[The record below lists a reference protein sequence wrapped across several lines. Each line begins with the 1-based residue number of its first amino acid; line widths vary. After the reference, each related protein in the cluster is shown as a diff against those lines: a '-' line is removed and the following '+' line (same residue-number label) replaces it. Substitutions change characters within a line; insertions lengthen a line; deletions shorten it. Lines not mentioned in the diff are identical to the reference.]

1 MGKACVPVVPL
12 HPLLCFS
19 MLGLLCVEQDCSG
32 LCSEMWRPWMKNH
45 PALMVCCQQGDHSLL
60 NRTLV
65 YNALLHP

>member
-32 LCSEMWRPWMKNH
+32 LCSEM
-45 PALMVCCQQGDHSLL
+45 
-60 NRTLV
+60 LV
-65 YNALLHP
+65 TPLFTKVR

>member
-45 PALMVCCQQGDHSLL
+45 PALMVC
-60 NRTLV
+60 
-65 YNALLHP
+65 